1 MSSKS
6 RTRLPMAKGRPL
18 DAPIPRAIGDGVL
31 VAPSQEFGDI
41 VESKGELGQKT
52 EILAQQCTIQ
62 SEFAASKTDPNSTKI
77 NVMSWNWA
85 IPHPTIDATDK
96 KYHDARGEIV
106 EFHKSSVSFKNLS
119 ASPLTVHANCPVALQ
134 HMPGKIYAR
143 LAGFR
148 RKVKGKTEIVDSMKI
163 NPGQIA
169 TFKINWMNLPNEYT
183 PVAELKTTGGN
194 NNGANRINM
203 TQCQF
208 AVEIEDINPATGAA
222 HVESAVMLSI
232 IPKTAYTKR
241 QVLPTVAGST
251 ELGGNQI
258 PNFFL
263 EKIGLGASFLY
274 DVNAVPIPEGGLI
287 KTRSGR
293 SFFEKNSNL
302 FSDPPA
308 FYTRSAR
315 VEGKTLGVN
324 MLQVKRDEEGQYTRV
339 PDEEKVHQEPDE
351 SQKDYLAR
359 VEKLGIIFLK
369 ALCVSNEGKTSELRL
384 PNEQTPNARV
394 IVPGLN
400 LTNGSSQLYPEIIP
414 NFGGMSYFAWMP
426 DLLAWVQWSEFLSG
440 PASSSPFEEGFPV
453 ALSTTVPLM
462 VINEAVYMPGV
473 TNEFG
478 QRIGNAG
485 IFGTTLAA
493 ILSILVTVGKASAM
507 ILPYFE

>member
-1 MSSKS
+1 
-6 RTRLPMAKGRPL
+6 MARGRPL
-18 DAPIPRAIGDGVL
+18 DAPIPRAIEDGVL

-41 VESKGELGQKT
+41 VENFGELGQKT
-52 EILAQQCTIQ
+52 EIQAKQCTTQ
-62 SEFAASKTDPNSTKI
+62 SDFAANKTDPISSKI

-85 IPHPTIDATDK
+85 IPHPTEDTTTNK

-106 EFHKSSVSFKNLS
+106 EFHKSSVSFKNIS
-119 ASPLTVHANCPVALQ
+119 ASPITVHANCPVAMQ

-148 RKVKGKTEIVDSMKI
+148 RKIKGKTEIVDSMKL
-163 NPGQIA
+163 NAGQIA
-169 TFKINWMNLPNEYT
+169 TFKINWMRLPNEYT
-183 PVAELKTTGGN
+183 PVAELKKTGGT
-194 NNGANRINM
+194 NNGAMRINM

-208 AVEIEDINPATGAA
+208 AVEIDDINPSTGTA
-222 HVESAVMLSI
+222 HADDAVMLSI
-232 IPKTAYTKR
+232 IPKAAYTKR
-241 QVLPTVAGST
+241 QVHPTVAAST
-251 ELGGNQI
+251 ELGGPQI

-263 EKIGLGASFLY
+263 EKIGAGASYLY
-274 DVNAVPIPEGGLI
+274 DVNPVPIPNGELMS
-287 KTRSGR
+287 TRSGHA
-293 SFFEKNSNL
+293 FFEKNSNL

-315 VEGKTLGVN
+315 SEGNTLGVN
-324 MLQVKRDEEGQYTRV
+324 MMQVKIDEEGHYSRV
-339 PDEEKVHQEPDE
+339 PDEEKIHQEPDE

-359 VEKLGIIFLK
+359 VEKLGITFLK
-369 ALCVSNEGKTSELRL
+369 ALCVSNEGNTSELRL
-384 PNEQTPNARV
+384 ASEQTPNARL

-400 LTNGSSQLYPEIIP
+400 LTNGSSHLYPDIIP

-426 DLLAWVQWSEFLSG
+426 HLMAWVQWSEFLSG